1 MNFSNLF
8 PTSTQV
14 RISRWCA
21 EMCYVK
27 DALESEQKNRKSDAW
42 KLMNFTIFLPKC
54 ANFRADTSLNRTIRS
69 SLLGSFCVGFCCQF
83 QKTLSTGNRRWSG
96 AGWTAGWTTVSLA
109 GVCFTLYRRLFS
121 GTSSPKQI
129 WMAADAQKEE
139 FQGWKKKIV
148 VLHNFGRFCIINFI
162 LFFYFRKNLYYKEV
176 NVSALIAQKGLSGFG
191 NVP

>member
-1 MNFSNLF
+1 M
-8 PTSTQV
+8 
-14 RISRWCA
+14 
-21 EMCYVK
+21 
-27 DALESEQKNRKSDAW
+27 ESDE
-42 KLMNFTIFLPKC
+42 FYHFLPKC

-83 QKTLSTGNRRWSG
+83 QKTLSTGNRRRSG

-109 GVCFTLYRRLFS
+109 GVCFTLYQRLFS

-148 VLHNFGRFCIINFI
+148 VLHNFGRFLIIYFI
-162 LFFYFRKNLYYKEV
+162 YFFTSGKTCSIKKWMSLPSLPKKG
-176 NVSALIAQKGLSGFG
+176 SAALEMYHNRLCQL
-191 NVP
+191 